1 MASDS
6 TTKKLEFELNEFV
19 ASAFPTM
26 TVEVAQSDRWNR
38 TCVTFRWDGFTGLL
52 PEERFHRLA
61 RVIPE
66 DFRQSRLRDVVWLEL
81 ADGETVD
88 AYLNLPR
95 SEDLDNR
102 EAGVYR
108 ELTAANFF
116 DSLRSKMGGNAEK
129 SCRGGFEETN
139 AVLSARKRSAAE
151 ISDAK
156 LLFIRH
162 GVYCDCQVLHT
173 VEPELEELFVGAA

>member
-1 MASDS
+1 MASDA
-6 TTKKLEFELNEFV
+6 TTKKLESELNGLV

-38 TCVTFRWDGFTGLL
+38 MCVTFRWAGFTSLL

-88 AYLNLPR
+88 AYLKLPR
-95 SEDLDNR
+95 SEDLGDR

-108 ELTAANFF
+108 ELIAARFF
-116 DSLRSKMGGNAEK
+116 ESLRTKMGGNAEK
-129 SCRGGFEETN
+129 SCRGGFENTD
-139 AVLSARKRSAAE
+139 AVLSARKRSAAK
-151 ISDAK
+151 IRDAK

-162 GVYCDCQVLHT
+162 DSLKVVTTATNVH
-173 VEPELEELFVGAA
+173 